1 MEKTA
6 KEFLDYLCYIG
17 LVSNDSVHNF
27 LNCLYSN
34 VNSSDKL
41 KEILSNTFYFY
52 IKSLNENIL
61 KKISSIVV
69 NNFFINK
76 LKVNIRLINPIF
88 KIYQKFNFKRVKH
101 CFFLWFKKTFS
112 YNTNKEYYHKTIKQN
127 DRSKNSRN
135 SKNIDNEDD
144 SLMNNCY
151 SEQKIKSRKYIRNSY
166 YNNFSRNK
174 NFISRTIRSKSN
186 NSSKSIIQDF
196 MNRQDEFNK
205 NKNIK
210 KEKLRLKN
218 EEEYILLCPFSPKI
232 QGKNYNKNNS
242 KESIDVYQ
250 KLYDDYNK
258 RKKKEIKKINNYSNK
273 PIKSDSSI
281 SVKNNNSNARK
292 IINQSKIEKLY
303 NDYKQIQYKKKEL
316 ENKINLEEGITFKP
330 FIVQKPLYK
339 KKKI

>member
-1 MEKTA
+1 MDETA
-6 KEFLDYLCYIG
+6 KEFLDYLLYIG
-17 LVSNDSVHNF
+17 FVSKDCLENF
-27 LNCLYSN
+27 LNCLNSN
-34 VNSSDKL
+34 VNSSEKI
-41 KEILSNTFYFY
+41 KEILSNTFYY
-52 IKSLNENIL
+52 YLKSLNDDYQKRL
-61 KKISSIVV
+61 SSKIV
-69 NNFFINK
+69 NNYFINK
-76 LKVNIRLINPIF
+76 YKVNRKKFENLI
-88 KIYQKFNFKRVKH
+88 KIYENFHSKKYKVY
-101 CFFLWFKKTFS
+101 FFLWFKKTFS

-127 DRSKNSRN
+127 DKSKNSRN